1 MLLQADW
8 QESEWNRLAAATADV
23 VLLVAN
29 ANDKP
34 QISVL
39 ETVGRSCCGLTLH
52 PTLPPGRPVPDSAG
66 LMALLWWLAVLQMLQ
81 DQLCNALKYLILLHV
96 NPGPYYTPSGTRSW
110 IEKRRGINQV
120 GSTRPPGWWG
130 GQPLSCC
137 LLRV

>member
-52 PTLPPGRPVPDSAG
+52 PILPR
-66 LMALLWWLAVLQMLQ
+66 Q
-81 DQLCNALKYLILLHV
+81 
-96 NPGPYYTPSGTRSW
+96 TRA
-110 IEKRRGINQV
+110 
-120 GSTRPPGWWG
+120 
-130 GQPLSCC
+130 
-137 LLRV
+137 